1 MISYIIDGHNFIYEV
16 PVYLELLDRNYVEC
30 QKTLYRQL
38 QDYTQTRKVVVT
50 LLFDGNPSWDPPKDD
65 DNLEVCFS
73 GNNREADDLIISLA
87 EKWKKRSII
96 VVTRDHAIRNA
107 VIAAGCQT
115 MMPADFHELI
125 STKKSSRP
133 IKIGIKNKHT
143 LSPEEVREWKEMM
156 ESELTKKKRRADNLD
171 HESSKQN

>member
-1 MISYIIDGHNFIYEV
+1 MISYIIDGHNFIHEV

-96 VVTRDHAIRNA
+96 VVTRDNGIRNA
-107 VIAAGCQT
+107 VTAAGCQT
-115 MMPADFHELI
+115 MLPADFHELI
-125 STKKSSRP
+125 KTKHRHPSTHSQIKSKSSLTP
-133 IKIGIKNKHT
+133 K
-143 LSPEEVREWKEMM
+143 EVKEWKELMQD
-156 ESELTKKKRRADNLD
+156 ELVRRQKKGA
-171 HESSKQN
+171 